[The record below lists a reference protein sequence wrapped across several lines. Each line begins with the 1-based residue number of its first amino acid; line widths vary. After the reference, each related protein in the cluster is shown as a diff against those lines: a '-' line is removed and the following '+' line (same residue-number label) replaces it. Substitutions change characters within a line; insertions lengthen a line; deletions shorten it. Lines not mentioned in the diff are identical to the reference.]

1 MTNASEWIEW
11 IKILTI
17 LAMLSI
23 HTTDLLA
30 QKSQIQIEMS
40 NLEKIL
46 AEKKILLGF
55 LENLI
60 KQAQMRDSE
69 SQEKNKSQTWSQSI
83 RVPLKIEERNFQKEV
98 LDFFTS
104 QIWKSARASSISD
117 ALSWGTRD
125 GQQKVSNALT
135 QLIKSWEMQIVK
147 EYDTTGAERQRNR
160 LYQLT
165 TLV

>member
-1 MTNASEWIEW
+1 MS
-11 IKILTI
+11 
-17 LAMLSI
+17 SI

-40 NLEKIL
+40 NLEKTL
-46 AEKKILLGF
+46 AEKKILLWF

-69 SQEKNKSQTWSQSI
+69 SQEKSKSQTQSQSI
-83 RVPLKIEERNFQKEV
+83 RLPLKIEERNFQKEV
-98 LDFFTS
+98 LDFLNS

-125 GQQKVSNALT
+125 GQQKISNALT
-135 QLIKSWEMQIVK
+135 QLIKLWEVEIAK
-147 EYDTTGAERQRNR
+147 EYDSTGSERQRNR

-165 TLV
+165 NLV